1 MQIVC
6 LRALINSDPCLWKT
20 WKNRLRLDCD
30 LGHVG
35 EGSERTMHLRSRKA
49 AEKHQHQQRQQQA
62 PPPTP
67 TPPCSGFWPHL
78 LCLTVA
84 SCPRA
89 WARDPAHAKPQPPSR
104 HHRTLVVGSPT
115 HAAPGQAMG
124 LQRTRTQPHKDATG
138 DNRRR
143 TRRPLRATRPQ
154 SPHHRRQ
161 ASASGGSLSRPAW
174 ARARPTHTNF

>member
-115 HAAPGQAMG
+115 HALAA
-124 LQRTRTQPHKDATG
+124 
-138 DNRRR
+138 
-143 TRRPLRATRPQ
+143 
-154 SPHHRRQ
+154 RRQ
-161 ASASGGSLSRPAW
+161 ASLAAASAAVLWWRWTAIHVTPLPQHAIRTNASSRTPCMWGRRSRPTSAQ
-174 ARARPTHTNF
+174 

>member
-89 WARDPAHAKPQPPSR
+89 WARDPAPRQTPAPQPPPHPRRRKPHPRGSR
-104 HHRTLVVGSPT
+104 TSHGVATHTHLTPQGRHWRQPSSKDAPPT
-115 HAAPGQAMG
+115 PGNEAAVAAPPPPPGQV
-124 LQRTRTQPHKDATG
+124 PV
-138 DNRRR
+138 
-143 TRRPLRATRPQ
+143 
-154 SPHHRRQ
+154 
-161 ASASGGSLSRPAW
+161 GGA
-174 ARARPTHTNF
+174 